1 MPKMKTHKG
10 AAKRF
15 KVTGSGKVMRAQ
27 AGRGHLKLA
36 KSRKRFR
43 TLKGDAPLVK
53 GDLKNVKRMIGR

>member
-15 KVTGSGKVMRAQ
+15 KVTGSGKIMRSQ

-43 TLKGDAPLVK
+43 KLKNDAYLVK
-53 GDLKNVKRMIGR
+53 GDERNVKRMIGR

>member
-15 KVTGSGKVMRAQ
+15 KVTGSGKIMRSQ

-43 TLKGDAPLVK
+43 TLKSDAHLTK
-53 GDLKNVKRMIGR
+53 GDERNVKRMIGR